1 MSKPDTEIRT
11 AALPHRHALTTRLL
25 HMGVALAV
33 IWQLGVSLIMQGPRG
48 PQAGDLFFAT
58 HSYVGLAAMA
68 VIVLFWANLALRR
81 VGTAHG
87 ALFPW
92 FSAER
97 RAALWADTRAHL
109 AALTRLRLPH
119 YDENAPLASAVHGLG
134 LLLMTLMAATGTLWW
149 FAAPSAAAGAFEIV
163 HKLFANLAWAYL
175 IGHAGLAVIHHL
187 RGEASL
193 SEMWSLRGRN

>member
-1 MSKPDTEIRT
+1 MTET
-11 AALPHRHALTTRLL
+11 DNTLHAPAQTGRHGLATRLL
-25 HMGVALAV
+25 HMGVALSV

-48 PQAGDLFFAT
+48 PQPGDLFFAT

-68 VIVLFWANLALRR
+68 VIVLFWANLSLRR

-97 RAALWADTRAHL
+97 RAALRADTRAHL

-149 FAAPSAAAGAFEIV
+149 FAAPSAAAGAFEAG

-193 SEMWSLRGRN
+193 SEMWSLRGRG